1 MPFFYDISH
10 AGDRVRSSI
19 HECDSMDIGGFTY
32 VRTPGVHGWI
42 CRPSE
47 QIFETRRACEFALV
61 SALALLAKR
70 LAEEAGECLNIK
82 R

>member
-1 MPFFYDISH
+1 MAFFYNISYN
-10 AGDRVRSSI
+10 GDSVRSSI
-19 HECDSMDIGGFTY
+19 HECDAMDIGGRTY

-70 LAEEAGECLNIK
+70 LAEEAGEYL
-82 R
+82 RFER